1 MVIQKILIVVEKN
14 KHLAK
19 KFKFWSIMRMFKK
32 LSMLVVFCMFLRT
45 LSVHAKPENIADL
58 ERKLTIIKVFY
69 ATCATIALGGTV
81 LLYFFSKSE
90 DDKFEGQNNGCI
102 SLDALLDKIIED
114 RVKKMPEWQQKM
126 HLRTS
131 MRFILHPSLTVAL
144 HLRESIDHIN
154 DLIERGANVNPGKF
168 YSKEN
173 SLHDV
178 YRYSSGRKE
187 LAQLLIKNG
196 VQVTDDKWVREIVA
210 KSVLQKH
217 REINN
222 LLNSIKKKGIKNANG
237 DIRALLRLIEDEK
250 TPVYDKQTAIALLF
264 AVYKNQ
270 EAKPFTQEDLKKCLR
285 QMQFNYRFFNCREC
299 NDIVEYALEHNLKD
313 IYGKSIL
320 YTSAVYGKYD
330 IALRAL
336 MNTYN
341 DFSYNNSVEQKQEI
355 ENEIVKTFN
364 RAKKK
369 SKELYIMLRNI
380 NIVWNDL
387 KNIKEDKLL
396 EPALAGKII
405 NFAGAKTF
413 RRKKIYHT

>member
-1 MVIQKILIVVEKN
+1 MLLCNRVSNDCRGDRRPHQLMKERRKVI
-14 KHLAK
+14 
-19 KFKFWSIMRMFKK
+19 FDRW
-32 LSMLVVFCMFLRT
+32 
-45 LSVHAKPENIADL
+45 PEW
-58 ERKLTIIKVFY
+58 K
-69 ATCATIALGGTV
+69 
-81 LLYFFSKSE
+81 
-90 DDKFEGQNNGCI
+90 
-102 SLDALLDKIIED
+102 
-114 RVKKMPEWQQKM
+114 KKMY
-126 HLRTS
+126 LRFS
-131 MRFILHPSLTVAL
+131 LRFDGYTPLYMAL
-144 HLRESIDHIN
+144 HLRESIDELK
-154 DLIERGANVNPGKF
+154 DLIEGGADVNAVRFKTGETLF
-168 YSKEN
+168 HAVERDSA
-173 SLHDV
+173 
-178 YRYSSGRKE
+178 RRKI
-187 LAQLLIKNG
+187 LSDLLIKNG
-196 VQVTDDKWVREIVA
+196 ARITDDDWMRRLVHEDFM
-210 KSVLQKH
+210 QNH
-217 REINN
+217 RDINN

-237 DIRALLRLIEDEK
+237 DIKALLRLIEDKK
-250 TPVYDKQTAIALLF
+250 TPVYDKQTAIAWLF